1 MQATAPRIFKRGAS
15 LHARLALISLLSVVL
30 LVADARF
37 RMLEQVRSALSV
49 VVHPFKEA
57 AGLPGALLGQLR
69 DFFALQSSLRRDNER
84 LRGEALVNAERLQR
98 LDALEA
104 EMAHLKRLIEARPAP
119 ERTTTIAEL
128 LYESR
133 DLFSRK
139 VVIDKGSSRGLAS
152 GQAVIDHQGVLGQ
165 VTRVFPFA
173 AEVSLITDKN
183 QSVPVSNVRTG
194 QRSITFGTGRDG
206 VVELRFI
213 PVNAD
218 IQVGD
223 LLVTSGI
230 DGVYPAGL
238 PVATVSAIERDAAFT
253 FARIAC
259 VPVAGVSSHIRVAVL
274 SAAPSSVPNTLV
286 EPAKAAEPRSR
297 SRRR

>member
-15 LHARLALISLLSVVL
+15 LHARLALISLLSVVV

-37 RMLEQVRSALSV
+37 RMLEQVRSVLSV

-57 AGLPGALLGQLR
+57 ASLPGALLGQLR
-69 DFFALQSSLRRDNER
+69 DFSALQSSLRHDNER
-84 LRGEALVNAERLQR
+84 LRGEAMVNAERLQR
-98 LDALEA
+98 LDALET
-104 EMAHLKRLIEARPAP
+104 EMAHLKRLIDARPAP
-119 ERTTTIAEL
+119 DRTTIIAEL
-128 LYESR
+128 VYESR
-133 DLFSRK
+133 DMFSRK
-139 VVIDKGSSRGLAS
+139 VVIDKGSARGLGG
-152 GQAVIDHQGVLGQ
+152 GQVVIDHEGVLGQ
-165 VTRVFPFA
+165 ITRVFPLS

-194 QRSITFGTGRDG
+194 QRSVTFGTGRDG

-238 PVATVSAIERDAAFT
+238 PVAKVSGIERDAAST
-253 FARIAC
+253 FARISCA
-259 VPVAGVSSHIRVAVL
+259 PVGGVSRHTRVAVL
-274 SAAPSSVPNTLV
+274 SAAPAAVPNSL
-286 EPAKAAEPRSR
+286 EEAAKPSEPRSR
-297 SRRR
+297 AKRR

>member
-1 MQATAPRIFKRGAS
+1 MQAAAPQIFRRGAS
-15 LHARLALISLLSVVL
+15 LHARMALVSVLSVVL

-49 VVHPFKEA
+49 VVHPFREA
-57 AGLPGALLGQLR
+57 AGFPGALLGQVR
-69 DFFALQSSLRRDNER
+69 DFFVLQSSLRRDNER

-98 LDALEA
+98 LDAMEA
-104 EMAHLKRLIEARPAP
+104 EMAHLKRLIDARPAP
-119 ERTTTIAEL
+119 ERTTTIAQL

-139 VVIDKGSSRGLAS
+139 VVIDKGSSHGVSR
-152 GQAVIDHQGVLGQ
+152 GQAVIDHEGVLGQ
-165 VTRVFPFA
+165 ITRVLPLA

-194 QRSITFGTGRDG
+194 QRSVTFGTGRDG
-206 VVELRFI
+206 MVELRFI

-230 DGVYPAGL
+230 DGVYPPGL
-238 PVATVSAIERDAAFT
+238 PVARVTGIERDAVST
-253 FARIAC
+253 FARIFCA
-259 VPVAGVSSHIRVAVL
+259 PVAGVSSHTRVALL
-274 SAAPSSVPNTLV
+274 SVAPAPVPNSLE
-286 EPAKAAEPRSR
+286 EPAKAAEPSSR
-297 SRRR
+297 ARWR